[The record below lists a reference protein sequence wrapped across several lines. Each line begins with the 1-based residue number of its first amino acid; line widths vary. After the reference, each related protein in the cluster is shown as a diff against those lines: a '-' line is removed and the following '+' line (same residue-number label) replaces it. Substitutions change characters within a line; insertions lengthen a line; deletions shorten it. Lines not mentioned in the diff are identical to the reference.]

1 MTGSVRTPFRP
12 SFSAW
17 IWCVFSGD
25 IVLLDWQSL
34 SQACSEGVKVSLTLL
49 KRSAHPGSPHFFLLC
64 PVDFTQAQFK
74 LTTMHPSQV
83 SPGHKWRRLHPPSK
97 PGAMAPGTGVPSW
110 FGWWWFETKGFRR
123 TMFYFLV
130 VLHPGVVF
138 STPWLNSFLEF
149 SSGGRDEA
157 LARNPEELC
166 TFFSGSK
173 KSAAVILSS
182 FDTTKS
188 KWRFEM
194 AFLEAEVIN
203 YSAPWFFP
211 IAKPVPLCLTLQ
223 WGKVKVKTKMKHLN
237 LGCWG
242 KLR

>member
-1 MTGSVRTPFRP
+1 MTGSVRTPFWP

-17 IWCVFSGD
+17 IRCVFSGD

-49 KRSAHPGSPHFFLLC
+49 KRSAWRPHFFLLC
-64 PVDFTQAQFK
+64 SVDFTQAQFK

-157 LARNPEELC
+157 LARHPEELC
-166 TFFSGSK
+166 AFFLVPRKVLLLFWVVLIQPNQSEDLK
-173 KSAAVILSS
+173 WLFWKLKS
-182 FDTTKS
+182 
-188 KWRFEM
+188 
-194 AFLEAEVIN
+194 
-203 YSAPWFFP
+203 
-211 IAKPVPLCLTLQ
+211 
-223 WGKVKVKTKMKHLN
+223 
-237 LGCWG
+237 
-242 KLR
+242 

>member
-1 MTGSVRTPFRP
+1 MTGSVRTPFWP

-17 IWCVFSGD
+17 IRCVFSGD

-49 KRSAHPGSPHFFLLC
+49 KRSARRPHFFLLC

-74 LTTMHPSQV
+74 LTTMHPNQV

-97 PGAMAPGTGVPSW
+97 PGAMAPGSGVPSW

-157 LARNPEELC
+157 LARHPEELC
-166 TFFSGSK
+166 AFFSGSK